1 MTVKTYFRIILS
13 LFLLVA
19 GVILYSHFSGTINAQ
34 VDSEQVTE
42 EVTTQTNEVT
52 QTEETLEETAERGI
66 EQVKKYL
73 DPGRV
78 QGVLQ
83 QMFSNHY
90 GMVGEVQR
98 INDDAL
104 TIQNKQ
110 GTTILAINESEVE
123 ITKGSSAIELTDIA
137 VGNWVTI
144 LGYREAEDFTPVFV
158 KVSESSPRPATQLV
172 LLGMITDVT
181 SQELTVLNRATQE
194 ERTFALTRSTVVED
208 FSGEEV
214 SISSFDVD
222 YNVLI
227 TASTTDEEEDFEV
240 LTIRSLAPLDELN

>member
-19 GVILYSHFSGTINAQ
+19 GVILYTHFTGTINAQ
-34 VDSEQVTE
+34 TE
-42 EVTTQTNEVT
+42 EVEQLTDEVTT
-52 QTEETLEETAERGI
+52 QTEETLEETAEKSI

-83 QMFSNHY
+83 EMFSSHY

-104 TIQNKQ
+104 TIQNMQ
-110 GTTILAINESEVE
+110 GTTILAINDEEVE
-123 ITKGSSAIELTDIA
+123 ITKGGSTLDLTDIA

-144 LGYREAEDFTPVFV
+144 LGYREAEDFTPKFIR
-158 KVSESSPRPATQLV
+158 VSESSLRPATQLV
-172 LLGMITDVT
+172 LIGMITEVS
-181 SQELTVLNRATQE
+181 SQEVTVLDRATQE
-194 ERTFALTRSTVVED
+194 ERTFSLTRSTDVED
-208 FSGEEV
+208 FSGDAV
-214 SISSFDVD
+214 SISTFEED

-227 TASTTDEEEDFEV
+227 VASTTDEEEDFEV